1 VHQDKF
7 RDRYREAIEAGLNED
22 WALTV
27 AYGYVEL
34 DAALG
39 EMDMDQESDSNNQ
52 SVDGIGDD
60 FDYRM
65 KLDDDIPF

>member
-1 VHQDKF
+1 MHQDNF

-27 AYGYVEL
+27 SYGYVEL
-34 DAALG
+34 DTALG
-39 EMDMDQESDSNNQ
+39 EMDMDQESESNQ

-60 FDYRM
+60 FDYRL
-65 KLDDDIPF
+65 KFDDGIPF

>member
-1 VHQDKF
+1 MNQDNF
-7 RDRYREAIEAGLNED
+7 RVRYREAIEAGLNKD

-27 AYGYVEL
+27 AYGYIEL
-34 DAALG
+34 DSALG

-60 FDYRM
+60 FDYRL
-65 KLDDDIPF
+65 KFDDGIPF